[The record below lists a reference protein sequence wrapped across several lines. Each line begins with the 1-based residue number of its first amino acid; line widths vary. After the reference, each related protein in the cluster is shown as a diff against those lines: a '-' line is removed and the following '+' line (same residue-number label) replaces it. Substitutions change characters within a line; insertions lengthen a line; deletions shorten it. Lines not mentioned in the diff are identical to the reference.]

1 MNEKGCI
8 LVSGGLGYI
17 GSHTVVAL
25 LEQGYEV
32 VIVDNLSNSRRDI
45 LRLIKR
51 LTGTEPAFYEVDCAD
66 RTAMAKVFDD
76 VFAIDGIIHFAA
88 HKAVGESVQK
98 PLLYYRNNI
107 DALLTLL
114 EFAQTLGI
122 PNFVFSSSATVYG
135 APDQLPVTEDM
146 PVAAPQSPYGATK
159 IFAEQIL
166 QSVATAFPEFR
177 CLALRYFNPIGA
189 HPSGFLGELPQGI
202 PNNLLPYIT
211 QAAIGVLKELTIF
224 GSDYPTPDGTPLRD
238 YFHVC
243 DLARAHVLALEFLEQ
258 GRSAKNMEYVNV
270 GAGRGVSV
278 LEIVET
284 FERVTGQKVPYRIGA
299 RRAGD
304 VPAIWADTAK
314 AHRLLAWEPEFT
326 LEDALRDAWRWEQ
339 TLRS

>member
-76 VFAIDGIIHFAA
+76 VFTIDGIIHFAA

-98 PLLYYRNNI
+98 PLRYYRNNL

-122 PNFVFSSSATVYG
+122 LNFVFSSSATVYG
-135 APDQLPVTEDM
+135 APEQLPVTEDI

-159 IFAEQIL
+159 IFAEEIL
-166 QSVATAFPEFR
+166 QSVATAFPEFH

-258 GRSAKNMEYVNV
+258 GCSAKNMEYVNV

-284 FERVTGQKVPYRIGA
+284 FERVTAQKVPYRIGA

>member
-1 MNEKGCI
+1 M
-8 LVSGGLGYI
+8 
-17 GSHTVVAL
+17 
-25 LEQGYEV
+25 
-32 VIVDNLSNSRRDI
+32 
-45 LRLIKR
+45 
-51 LTGTEPAFYEVDCAD
+51 
-66 RTAMAKVFDD
+66 
-76 VFAIDGIIHFAA
+76 
-88 HKAVGESVQK
+88 
-98 PLLYYRNNI
+98 
-107 DALLTLL
+107 
-114 EFAQTLGI
+114 
-122 PNFVFSSSATVYG
+122 
-135 APDQLPVTEDM
+135 PVTEDI

-159 IFAEQIL
+159 IFAEEIL
-166 QSVATAFPEFR
+166 QSVANAFPEFR

-211 QAAIGVLKELTIF
+211 QAVSGVLQELTIF
-224 GSDYPTPDGTPLRD
+224 GSDYPTPDGTALRD

-314 AHRLLAWEPEFT
+314 AHRLLGWEPEFT

>member
-32 VIVDNLSNSRRDI
+32 VIVDKLSNSRRDV

-51 LTGTEPAFYEVDCAD
+51 LTGTEPTFYEVDCAD

-166 QSVATAFPEFR
+166 QSVANAFPEFR

-211 QAAIGVLKELTIF
+211 QAVSGVLQELTIF
-224 GSDYPTPDGTPLRD
+224 GSDYPTPDGTALRD

-270 GAGRGVSV
+270 GAGHGVSV
-278 LEIVET
+278 LEIVQT

-314 AHRLLAWEPEFT
+314 AHRLLGWEPEFT

-339 TLRS
+339 TLRT